1 MKVLLISIFSIDNF
15 YDEIESK
22 TDEELYE
29 FVKKLINTDKESALI
44 FNSLKDFEDELN
56 YNYIIRDS
64 RAYYVKFVDL

>member
-22 TDEELYE
+22 TDKELYE
-29 FVKKLINTDKESALI
+29 FAKELIIADSAHI
-44 FNSLKDFEDELN
+44 FKSLKDFEDTLN
-56 YNYIIRDS
+56 NRYLDRDL

>member
-22 TDEELYE
+22 TDKELYE
-29 FVKKLINTDKESALI
+29 FAKELIIADKELAHI
-44 FNSLKDFEDELN
+44 FKSLKDFEDTLN
-56 YNYIIRDS
+56 NRYLDRDL